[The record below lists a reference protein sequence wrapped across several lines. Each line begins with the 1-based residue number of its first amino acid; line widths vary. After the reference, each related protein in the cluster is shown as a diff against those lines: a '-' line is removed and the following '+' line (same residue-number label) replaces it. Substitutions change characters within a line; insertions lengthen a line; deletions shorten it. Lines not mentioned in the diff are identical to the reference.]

1 MKSLKEEIFNLFK
14 EVLERWINAEETV
27 INDRG
32 DISDYEELENDER
45 EYLNKI
51 NKLLS
56 KIE

>member
-1 MKSLKEEIFNLFK
+1 MKEEIFNLFK

-45 EYLNKI
+45 EYLNRI

-56 KIE
+56 KIELI

>member
-1 MKSLKEEIFNLFK
+1 MKEEIFNLFK

-32 DISDYEELENDER
+32 DISDCEELENDER
-45 EYLNKI
+45 EYLNRI

-56 KIE
+56 KIELI

>member
-1 MKSLKEEIFNLFK
+1 MKAEIFNLFK
-14 EVLERWINAEETV
+14 EVLEKWINAEEIV

-45 EYLNKI
+45 EYLNRI
-51 NKLLS
+51 NELLS